1 MIKKIVKLSLFA
13 GLFFTSCTTS
23 KVATNKEVKSSQENE
38 SSQKQA
44 FVWNAANVYFLL
56 TDRFENGDK
65 TNDVNYGRTAETAK
79 LRGFEGGDFR
89 GVINK
94 IESNY
99 FSNLGVNA
107 IWMTP
112 IVEQIHGFVDEG
124 QGKTYGF
131 HGYWTK
137 DWTSID
143 KNWGTEKELQ
153 ELVDKAHS
161 KGIRIMLDAVIN
173 HTGPATTSDGVF
185 PSDWVRVSPQ
195 CTYDS
200 YKSTIECTLVKNL
213 PDILT
218 ESENDVLLP
227 PQLLAKWSKEGRL
240 EKEVAELNAFFAK
253 YNLPKAPKYYIMKWL
268 SDYIRKYGI
277 DGYRVDTVKHTEE
290 DVWKKFNEICQDAF
304 EEYKAANPTKILDQ
318 NKFFLLGEVYNYSI
332 NDAQQFHF
340 PDQTV
345 NYFEN
350 GFDALINFDLRSTQK
365 ESNQTVFDRYND
377 ILQNKMEGKSVMS
390 YITSHDDGSPFD
402 KNRQNPW
409 DAGTRLL
416 LAPGISQIYYGDETA
431 RPLEIEG
438 VDGDA
443 NLRSNMNWES
453 IQSNSETESLLK
465 HYQKL
470 GQFRRN
476 HPAVGAGNQTDL
488 QNSPYIFTR
497 KYKTDEVV
505 IGLEMPVGKKI
516 INVSSVWN
524 DGTKVRDAYSG
535 ISGKV
540 VNGNIELNTTSEIIL
555 LEKVN

>member
-23 KVATNKEVKSSQENE
+23 KVATNKEVQSSQENK
-38 SSQKQA
+38 SSQKQP
-44 FVWNAANVYFLL
+44 FVWNGANVYFLL

-65 TNDVNYGRTAETAK
+65 KNDVNYGRTAETSK

-94 IESNY
+94 IDDNY
-99 FSNLGVNA
+99 FSDLGVNA

-173 HTGPATTSDGVF
+173 HTGPVTTSDGVF

-290 DVWKKFNEICQDAF
+290 DVWKKFEEICQDAF
-304 EEYKAANPTKILDQ
+304 AEYKAANPAKVLDQ
-318 NKFFLLGEVYNYSI
+318 NKFFLLGEVYGYSI
-332 NDAQQFHF
+332 NDAEQFHF
-340 PDQTV
+340 PDKTV
-345 NYFEN
+345 NYFDN

-365 ESNQTVFDRYND
+365 ESNKAVFDRYND
-377 ILQNKMEGKSVMS
+377 ILQNKMNGKSIMS

-416 LAPGISQIYYGDETA
+416 LAPGISQIYYGDETS

-505 IGLEMPVGKKI
+505 IGLEVPVGKKI

>member
-1 MIKKIVKLSLFA
+1 
-13 GLFFTSCTTS
+13 
-23 KVATNKEVKSSQENE
+23 
-38 SSQKQA
+38 
-44 FVWNAANVYFLL
+44 
-56 TDRFENGDK
+56 
-65 TNDVNYGRTAETAK
+65 
-79 LRGFEGGDFR
+79 
-89 GVINK
+89 
-94 IESNY
+94 
-99 FSNLGVNA
+99 
-107 IWMTP
+107 
-112 IVEQIHGFVDEG
+112 
-124 QGKTYGF
+124 
-131 HGYWTK
+131 
-137 DWTSID
+137 
-143 KNWGTEKELQ
+143 
-153 ELVDKAHS
+153 
-161 KGIRIMLDAVIN
+161 
-173 HTGPATTSDGVF
+173 
-185 PSDWVRVSPQ
+185 
-195 CTYDS
+195 
-200 YKSTIECTLVKNL
+200 
-213 PDILT
+213 
-218 ESENDVLLP
+218 
-227 PQLLAKWSKEGRL
+227 
-240 EKEVAELNAFFAK
+240 
-253 YNLPKAPKYYIMKWL
+253 MKWL

-290 DVWKKFNEICQDAF
+290 DVWKKFEEICQDAF
-304 EEYKAANPTKILDQ
+304 VEYKAVNAAKVLDQ
-318 NKFFLLGEVYNYSI
+318 NKFFLLGEVYGYSI

-340 PDQTV
+340 PDKTV
-345 NYFEN
+345 NYFDN

-365 ESNQTVFDRYND
+365 ESNKAVFDRYND
-377 ILQNKMEGKSVMS
+377 ILQNKMNGKSIMS

-416 LAPGISQIYYGDETA
+416 LAPGISQIYYGDETS

-438 VDGDA
+438 VEGDA

-476 HPAVGAGNQTDL
+476 HPAVGVGNQTDL

-505 IGLEMPVGKKI
+505 IGLEMPIGKNT

-540 VNGNIELNTTSEIIL
+540 VNGNIEMETASEIIL